1 MITKDLAA
9 GREALIEELRRKV
22 VPDVETMREHLV
34 LDAADRFERI
44 ANRLIARVAMV
55 LAAFGL
61 GGFVAGLFL
70 IRFVR
75 RGGEWP
81 GSTKVTS

>member
-1 MITKDLAA
+1 VITKDLAA

-34 LDAADRFERI
+34 ADADRFERI
-44 ANRLIARVAMV
+44 ANRAIALGAMV

-61 GGFVAGLFL
+61 GGFAAGFFL

-75 RGGEWP
+75 RPP
-81 GSTKVTS
+81 GSGQGPLGS